1 MTQVVIGT
9 NVVTLADWASRVDPE
24 GRIAIIAELLAQKN
38 EVIPDMHWE
47 EGNLPTGHRIVQR
60 TGLPSVMARSLNQGI
75 TPSKS
80 TTTPVDEA
88 CAFIEGFLEIDRD
101 IVELNGHDAA
111 FRMSE
116 ADGFIESMNQAFA
129 QILMYGDPTLAPAVF
144 RGFAPRLNG
153 VASGNTQFAANV
165 LLGTQVA
172 STNTSIWLVCWGPN
186 SVYGIFPKGSK
197 AGLIHED
204 LGLQV
209 VENVAGIGGARMM
222 AYREHWQWKCGL
234 AVADWRYV
242 VRAQVGTT
250 IASGTIASDL
260 INLMS
265 RMIDRLPSL
274 TAGRCAFYMNRTI
287 FSILKIQALA
297 KSNQALS
304 VEEGLTQIEYKFLGI
319 PLRKVDQILNT
330 EASLT

>member
-1 MTQVVIGT
+1 MTQTVIGT
-9 NVVTLADWASRVDPE
+9 NVVTLADFATRIDPE
-24 GRIAIIAELLAQKN
+24 GKISQIVELLAQKN
-38 EVIPDMHWE
+38 EVITDMHWE
-47 EGNLPTGHRIVQR
+47 EGNLPTGTRIIQR
-60 TGLPSVMARSLNQGI
+60 TGLPTVMARSLNQGI

-88 CAFIEGFLEIDRD
+88 TAMIEGFLEIDKD
-101 IVELNGHDAA
+101 IAELNGETGA

-116 ADGFIESMNQAFA
+116 ADAFIESMNQSFA
-129 QILMYGDPTLAPAVF
+129 QILWYGDPTLAPAVF
-144 RGFAPRLNG
+144 RGFSPRLNG
-153 VASGNTQFAANV
+153 VTSGNTTFAANV

-172 STNTSIWLVCWGPN
+172 STNASIWLVCWGPN
-186 SVYGIFPKGSK
+186 SVHGIFPKGSTV
-197 AGLIHED
+197 GLEHRD
-204 LGLQV
+204 LGLGV
-209 VENVAGIGGARMM
+209 VENVAGVGGARML

-234 AVADWRYV
+234 AVKDWRYV

-265 RMIDRLPSL
+265 RMIDRLPTT
-274 TAGRCAFYMNRTI
+274 TAGRCAFYMNRTL

-297 KSNQALS
+297 KSSNALS
-304 VEEGLTQIEYKFLGI
+304 VEEGLTQIEYKFLGM
-319 PLRKVDQILNT
+319 PLRKSDQLLNT

>member
-1 MTQVVIGT
+1 MTQVAIAS
-9 NVVTLADWASRVDPE
+9 NVVTLADWATRVDPE
-24 GRIAIIAELLAQKN
+24 GKIPIIIEMLAQKN

-47 EGNLPTGHRIVQR
+47 QGNLPTGHRVIQR
-60 TGLPSVMARSLNQGI
+60 TGLPTVMARSLNQGI

-88 CAFIEGFLEIDRD
+88 TASLEGFLEIDKD
-101 IVELNGHDAA
+101 IVELNGEEAA

-116 ADGFIESMNQAFA
+116 ADAFIEGMNQGFA
-129 QILMYGDPTLAPAVF
+129 NLMVYGDPTAAPAVF
-144 RGFAPRLNG
+144 RGWAPRY
-153 VASGNTQFAANV
+153 ASSTGYSGQNV
-165 LLGTQVA
+165 LKGGGSGSV
-172 STNTSIWLVCWGPN
+172 NTSIWLVCWGPN
-186 SVYGIFPKGSK
+186 SVFGIFPKGSM
-197 AGLIHED
+197 AGLQHRD

-234 AVADWRYV
+234 AVADWRYL
-242 VRAQVGTT
+242 VRICNIDTT
-250 IASGTIASDL
+250 ITSNNISADL
-260 INLMS
+260 IGLMS
-265 RMIDRLPSL
+265 RAIDRLPSM

-297 KSNQALS
+297 KSNYALS
-304 VEEGLTQIEYKFLGI
+304 VEEGLTQIEYKFLGV

-330 EASLT
+330 EATIS

>member
-1 MTQVVIGT
+1 MTQTVIGT
-9 NVVTLADWASRVDPE
+9 NVVTLADWATRVDPE
-24 GRIAIIAELLAQKN
+24 GKIPTIVELLAQKN

-47 EGNLPTGHRIVQR
+47 EGNLPMGHRIIQR
-60 TGLPSVMARSLNQGI
+60 TGLPTIMARSLNQGI
-75 TPSKS
+75 APSKS

-88 CAFIEGFLEIDRD
+88 AAMIEGFLEIDKD
-101 IVELNGHDAA
+101 IVELNGESAA

-116 ADGFIESMNQAFA
+116 ADAFIEGMNQSFA
-129 QILMYGDPTLAPAVF
+129 QILWYGDPTLAPAVF
-144 RGFAPRLNG
+144 RGFSPRLNG
-153 VASGNTQFAANV
+153 VTTGNTTFAANV

-172 STNTSIWLVCWGPN
+172 STNASIWLVCWGPN
-186 SVYGIFPKGSK
+186 TIHGIFPKGSQ
-197 AGLIHED
+197 AGLEHRD

-209 VENVAGIGGARMM
+209 VENVAGVGGARML

-234 AVADWRYV
+234 AVKDWRYV

-250 IASGTIASDL
+250 ISSGTIASDL

-265 RMIDRLPSL
+265 RMIDRLPTT
-274 TAGRCAFYMNRTI
+274 TAGRCSFYMNRTI

-319 PLRKVDQILNT
+319 PLRKSDQLLNT